1 MNTISLNDDEMQRLG
16 ALISYLFMV
25 TRFLVDDIKDYP
37 LPLFRLEQIFLDSKD
52 FELLQKIDDQI
63 FK

>member
-16 ALISYLFMV
+16 ALTSYLFM
-25 TRFLVDDIKDYP
+25 TPRFLVNDIGDYP
-37 LPLFRLEQIFLDSKD
+37 LPLFRLEHILLDSKD
-52 FELLQKIDDQI
+52 FELLQKIDNQI